1 MAAVVNQA
9 FTDLY
14 TQLKDKFL
22 AEAPQMTYNPQSESS
37 LRAKLAAA
45 LKPAYDQQ
53 IAARQ
58 KQTQSAR
65 AGIDADA
72 AARGIGASTWVT
84 DAKNRLG
91 NAEAADI
98 ANLNSNY
105 ISTLASQLLNRIA
118 GQESNR
124 LSIEEYNTTQ
134 KRSAQDKALE
144 LALSKYGEWGAP
156 VVSAGGGSSGSGG
169 SEKPKTGGGDDPT
182 LQSTFLPGAAKE
194 IANMVSS
201 GKYTDKQ
208 IASLKTQAA
217 KLPTPD
223 PMQLRSKRR
232 ISGNVG

>member
-58 KQTQSAR
+58 RQTQAAR

-91 NAEAADI
+91 NAEATDI

-124 LSIEEYNTTQ
+124 LSIEEYNTNQ
-134 KRSAQDKALE
+134 RKSAQDRALE

-156 VVSAGGGSSGSGG
+156 VVSTGSGSSSDGPSGPR
-169 SEKPKTGGGDDPT
+169 SLSDPALPE
-182 LQSTFLPGAAKE
+182 LQSTYTQSAAKE
-194 IANMVSS
+194 IANLINS
-201 GKYTDKQ
+201 GAVTDKQ
-208 IASLKTQAA
+208 AMQLKAQAA
-217 KLPTPD
+217 KMPTAAA
-223 PMQLRSKRR
+223 MQLRSKRR